1 MTSAGRRGT
10 GPADLPGGLDP
21 AQSLRMI
28 EESQHRARSGTEP
41 DGRLLFG
48 TWAVAWGVGF
58 LVLWLSARS
67 TGGSPDG
74 PAFAVFAVA
83 LAAAVAITI
92 VHTVRRTAGT
102 RGPGARAGAMWG
114 WGWCVGFLVYP
125 LVVGGIA
132 RAGASDDVIGL
143 VANALSCL
151 IVGLMYIGG
160 AACFGE
166 TRLFV
171 LGLWIVLI
179 GGAATMAGMPG
190 TYLVMCVAG
199 GSGFLVMC
207 LVEIA
212 VAARRR
218 RRSDAHP
225 VRPAVG
231 QGGDDG

>member
-1 MTSAGRRGT
+1 MSAQENQ
-10 GPADLPGGLDP
+10 PPHDQDDLD
-21 AQSLRMI
+21 AA
-28 EESQHRARSGTEP
+28 ESARLIAETQHRARSGTEP

-74 PAFAVFAVA
+74 PAFAVFFVA
-83 LAAAVAITI
+83 LAVAVAITI

-102 RGPGARAGAMWG
+102 RGPSARAGAMWG
-114 WGWCVGFLVYP
+114 WGWCIAFFVYP
-125 LVVGGIA
+125 LVMSGIA

-143 VANALSCL
+143 VANAMSCI

-166 TRLFV
+166 ARLFV
-171 LGLWIVLI
+171 LGLWIILI
-179 GGAATMAGMPG
+179 GGVATMAGMPA
-190 TYLVMCVAG
+190 TYLVMCAAG
-199 GSGFLVMC
+199 GGGFLVMC
-207 LVEIA
+207 VIEIV

-218 RRSDAHP
+218 HVSTERTAP
-225 VRPAVG
+225 TAVG
-231 QGGDDG
+231 RGHDG